1 MSNTGKIRYHIS
13 DPNSTPADGIFSFK
27 NQTNLTF
34 NIAEDEN
41 RFLIGSSVK
50 ICFKLV
56 LREGTALVTSAGDC
70 HLSAGIGVHG
80 LFNQIDVHSY
90 ETNTALSSSRVYNR
104 LCSGLLSNG
113 VCDENDVVQSQ
124 SHAGLGISMDYM
136 TSNVGVYSGATDS
149 EAYQS
154 YCIRPMVGSIMANDF
169 YLGSVVANGIGGVK
183 LNLTLQP
190 SSNAI
195 TSDSAPSG
203 SDTYEY
209 EISEVKI
216 LYSTREASP
225 DERRAKRMK
234 DSWENSYAEMVRTNE
249 NRGVSRDELEQNW
262 ARVVASAEGQESVYN
277 YKDFNGYLNT
287 IASDNHSLSLNLG
300 LRKCNGVFI
309 NFAPSSFINST
320 TVDEDGNRQ
329 YPLKDSANDQI
340 PFKSITFQKGSE
352 LWPNRFVQ
360 NNNVDENY
368 TDARLDYTV
377 DRQAETKKCLLD
389 SIVEYP
395 MNDYQRGA
403 VYNSLYDGQ
412 ASVDVET
419 DKLVGVFGV
428 GSQKTSV
435 VGGSSDYMF
444 SSLGANIS
452 SENLGTFANNTAYIF
467 AHYDSQIS
475 IDNNMINVSN

>member
-169 YLGSVVANGIGGVK
+169 YLGSVVASGIGGVK
-183 LNLTLQP
+183 LNLTR
-190 SSNAI
+190 I
-195 TSDSAPSG
+195 
-203 SDTYEY
+203 
-209 EISEVKI
+209 
-216 LYSTREASP
+216 
-225 DERRAKRMK
+225 
-234 DSWENSYAEMVRTNE
+234 
-249 NRGVSRDELEQNW
+249 
-262 ARVVASAEGQESVYN
+262 
-277 YKDFNGYLNT
+277 
-287 IASDNHSLSLNLG
+287 
-300 LRKCNGVFI
+300 C
-309 NFAPSSFINST
+309 SFINLFNLSQ
-320 TVDEDGNRQ
+320 VL
-329 YPLKDSANDQI
+329 LKG
-340 PFKSITFQKGSE
+340 T
-352 LWPNRFVQ
+352 
-360 NNNVDENY
+360 
-368 TDARLDYTV
+368 
-377 DRQAETKKCLLD
+377 
-389 SIVEYP
+389 
-395 MNDYQRGA
+395 
-403 VYNSLYDGQ
+403 
-412 ASVDVET
+412 
-419 DKLVGVFGV
+419 
-428 GSQKTSV
+428 
-435 VGGSSDYMF
+435 F
-444 SSLGANIS
+444 SSVYELSKIALAIS
-452 SENLGTFANNTAYIF
+452 KESISKPSGIFTLPEYIACSLNTFFCITL
-467 AHYDSQIS
+467 
-475 IDNNMINVSN
+475 

>member
-1 MSNTGKIRYHIS
+1 
-13 DPNSTPADGIFSFK
+13 
-27 NQTNLTF
+27 
-34 NIAEDEN
+34 
-41 RFLIGSSVK
+41 
-50 ICFKLV
+50 
-56 LREGTALVTSAGDC
+56 
-70 HLSAGIGVHG
+70 
-80 LFNQIDVHSY
+80 
-90 ETNTALSSSRVYNR
+90 
-104 LCSGLLSNG
+104 
-113 VCDENDVVQSQ
+113 
-124 SHAGLGISMDYM
+124 
-136 TSNVGVYSGATDS
+136 
-149 EAYQS
+149 
-154 YCIRPMVGSIMANDF
+154 
-169 YLGSVVANGIGGVK
+169 
-183 LNLTLQP
+183 
-190 SSNAI
+190 
-195 TSDSAPSG
+195 
-203 SDTYEY
+203 
-209 EISEVKI
+209 
-216 LYSTREASP
+216 
-225 DERRAKRMK
+225 
-234 DSWENSYAEMVRTNE
+234 MVRTNE